1 MPTVDQMLTVAPNQS
16 DMSTSP
22 VQHNQVEPLDFGTA
36 VPEVHYTDQQWW
48 DNFAQQPASQT
59 AQLQPE
65 KFDWDSN
72 NASKF
77 VNSPHSRQVGFDP
90 ALGDKEQENKYQQY
104 QTGWDETKRMVGGFV
119 AGMGHGFYDMAA
131 NWKNIGSALS
141 NPTLADAFKQDQL
154 EEVNR
159 KQQEFDNNYHIFQG
173 DNPTWYSSVA
183 KGIQASGHFLGA
195 LGEIAAETMAIQAV
209 VAATGGLGSGL
220 EGAEAAKLSAR
231 LGADT
236 IPELTKNTANIV
248 DAINNPGVIG
258 NAWKS
263 VGEFAQQAGKV
274 LPGVGNTLGYTGAL
288 ISDGATGGA
297 IATMARGFGAFA
309 NDLRSINVATG
320 FASSN
325 AAATYQQIV
334 NDQTEKF
341 RQQNGGAEPGYA
353 DLQDIQ
359 DKAMKAAKVDG
370 AINAYGMLFLEKAA
384 FGNLLNSRAT
394 LQEAVNN
401 SGRGIYDRVGVK
413 PWWVEGADAEPLYIK
428 QQAKWN
434 NFKANLTNNYYEGAR
449 HILAKGAEFGVF
461 GNVMDGIDKG
471 VKSYFD
477 ARYDNKDISEFD
489 AFRNGISS
497 QFTKEGG
504 KTFISGFLQGALL
517 LGIGGAAL
525 GRVKDWAA
533 DKASSTDTQIK
544 QLQQSAQLNAEAVK
558 FADDVNALWKDP
570 LNPVKGTVH
579 DMVIQNA
586 MGESAKDALAG
597 NDRKEYHDIQDD
609 QSRLFLL
616 KMIKNGLADMWVK
629 RAQEESRTL
638 SQDDLCKMMGVEST
652 PENYQSI
659 KDEIDQL
666 PQRTKELKRI
676 SREVDT
682 KLGNPFNP
690 WAKDP
695 MTGKRL
701 FTDGTVQFQAEYN
714 NWKIHQIAKDYTVI
728 MKDSA
733 QRALERQ
740 GELLNGKNGTT
751 GILDMPFA
759 KNLDFS
765 SLFTTT
771 SPELLDKHIQMYNDI
786 LDASPDHKDKGAEIG
801 LKLTQKYKE
810 SLTEYLTEYADILN
824 EGASADRTEKLQKLN
839 EKHKETLTKDLHTYL
854 ENSVMLRNL
863 NGKVVDKRTPPELNE
878 VRDGMDKMMDYY
890 QLGVD
895 HHALLHQ
902 LNLILDPSIIRK
914 FQMSFMKEGA
924 KRQHEAQEE
933 PVTETTTKTPDNSG
947 FEEAEEVPD
956 TEQKPVPVPTPEPVD
971 TRAQDNIRSNIR
983 EWITEDKNLS
993 AEANKYLNE
1002 DKTGLKQILQ
1012 AAEGIYM
1019 DDENTKSKAQ
1029 FLKEID
1035 EILNK
1040 HFDKDVAPFDYSHL
1054 PDKPKVEGTGPYT
1067 VSGIAKKFDSIREAN
1082 QALQEKY
1089 PKFEISG
1096 REFQVG
1102 QHLYDDNG
1110 KQYLLKDRD
1119 VLIPTSGKS
1128 PKLIQA
1134 TGDTLL
1140 QYHDQ
1145 KPDTKPGA
1153 VPIPEA
1159 RLQNINEI
1167 VEVHPPG
1174 FTEAE
1179 MAANQVLIDKV
1190 LSGIPKGE
1198 VSDQLSVVV
1207 SSNPE
1212 RSDTTYD
1219 NALTKDNPYITI
1231 NREPNTIAIYRNGK
1245 DKPMLY
1251 ITHPGKYT
1259 FTFDG
1264 VQYSVPPKDKF
1275 ELVYDLHGQPLDEVY
1290 GKWVDN
1296 YNKSQQLAEV
1306 IDHIKQQNGGVL
1318 TGANLDKYMALSVTN
1333 GGYDFIPRSEADKRP
1348 TVQDTIDSGKELFVV
1363 VDQVHGDVVYG
1374 TKHANAVLPKQPNEL
1389 GGYIAGFLLDNG
1401 QMRWAQMVAPE
1412 YTPEELSELI
1422 ADWVTK
1428 ASGDIRK
1435 LNSDGDL
1442 EGAQTLAKLA
1452 TDKLKNIFI
1461 TQPPK
1466 SVSDNVVSFKF
1477 SVSNKGDI
1485 NVGYRISTKT
1495 DTGWVENA
1503 KHHIVINSGVGI
1515 TKPATGMEFIQ
1526 SLETKTNNYFRKQG
1540 LPEIAIKPENVRKGY
1555 SRDENKKIP
1564 KDLVMQSR
1572 ITTSTDIIKDQKIN
1586 YTVNKSA
1593 LYRDTVPDSA
1603 NVPRETSPVQELG
1616 VVVPATID
1624 DVQKGQLADI
1634 GYTPVQSE
1642 EAQIQ
1647 NLIDTHGDDV
1657 AAIRKSVRDSAKK
1670 LLPSGVQLSAH
1681 DIVTIHEFDKWM
1693 SDNLPDWIQRGEL
1706 VSRLINGHV
1715 TAGEFVTSARTI
1727 YTSENSPFKYHEA
1740 FHSVYRTLLTTPQQR
1755 ALLDEAER
1763 HAPVTTKE
1771 FEKFQDAYGHDKTR
1785 DDYYEEW
1792 MADKFDSWKADHKT
1806 DVPDGIRG
1814 WFQRLWNMLKELF
1827 KRLTG
1832 NQIEAMFYKMDR
1844 AGYKHAKLQDNE
1856 FTQTDTV
1863 NDSAL
1868 KLIQVG
1874 TEEYIAPDGT
1884 KQSIPKYLSQ
1894 EEGQRLSNT
1903 IAALYHMDS
1912 LTNTGSKRQ
1921 VIEAILDNYRDTL
1934 DPVQPRYDEQF
1945 TQRYKADPVEAIRWD
1960 KKLNEQYNLFNRKES
1975 RESLIEAIDE
1985 HLKLMGYKQD
1995 INDAEISRA
2004 ENEVGA
2010 KNYDTNADEIGGY
2023 DALALPIREYIGST
2037 VVPYIDEFGNSQ
2049 MATGQPVY
2057 QAVDGARVYNGL
2069 TQLLKNIP
2077 DLNDVVDKLVK
2088 AQYHGDTGAVIRRLI
2103 SDTGFTI
2110 DDQNQWTISKNSQ
2123 LFIQF
2128 LNGFRQ
2134 ASVNHIFVE
2143 AGTEGGVVGST
2154 TRAYEANRRSVD
2166 RNQTDQWAVSFD
2178 TMYQQ
2183 GYNNA
2188 GGEKGKHTAVAKTR
2202 YTQEHLKAWNTLREY
2217 ILDKQGS
2224 YADDN
2229 AFVQNAQ
2236 SISNDIKEQLGI
2248 AIHPLYIQYSIASTQ
2263 EEPREYMT
2271 ELLSTYKATPIA
2283 VDDLEGIRTVL
2294 TKGNNP
2300 FTEAINRLRNIAT
2313 GNAVFDDTVDSTN
2326 YTNAENKNIYG
2337 FQQFNYI
2344 LEQGVKMNSDAEI
2357 ERLKSNPDT
2366 EMCHL
2371 LTDDKWLNWD
2381 KQVSVVDGIAL
2392 RYHEAN
2398 DKGELD
2404 TPAYLETNQ
2413 SEGSSMKH
2421 FNVRE
2426 LEYYRFSIYQ
2436 AAEKVNGVYGTNVI
2450 PAIIS
2455 DKSRLYMVNVPV
2467 IASVYH
2473 NKENRLKISDGAM
2486 VKLYNIVQEETERI
2500 QRVQKEIDSWAT
2512 DEEKQFNHINDWH
2525 NGKLD
2530 GLKYNRAKQML
2541 GDLLN
2546 PDGTVKEGTN
2556 MKQFPVQNQIE
2567 KYFLNKGGAIDKYLS
2582 ELVEE
2587 GVIAKSDTGYT
2598 NKLLPG
2604 YLWEGISGEK
2614 GDGLNL
2620 KSDFKHN
2627 IAQIHI
2633 SNFINAD
2640 SYTHLLSP
2648 NGITTKRTSFWNAD
2662 GPGVAKPNI
2671 IAPELGIDTPF
2682 TDIHVAILNDYKDE
2696 DGFEYTD
2703 SASYMT
2709 SFGAR
2714 RWHFGTGSLTQTMA
2728 DAIDKIENGKVL
2740 SQNEVLGSNGLLKTG
2755 NMLNPWKPVFY
2766 DGYTGLK
2773 TATMVLTKEHVMVKG
2788 DNGKWVPDV
2797 RRMELYHIWKQMT
2810 DHEQRTKQPAIV
2822 TFTSASKLQ
2831 TKNVAKSAEE
2841 LSGNHFTKLDA
2852 NYLRKQLNNVEKG
2865 VHMMTKATQPIWNI
2879 TAEQNDDTQVFGT
2892 TIGKIRK
2899 QYSEVDSERLLQ
2911 NWNNALNGLFEIA
2924 GDKPLELSSTTDLDK
2939 ITPTLGKF
2947 YDQMREQL
2955 QATGA
2960 NEQTLGFL
2968 ETRNGEP
2975 VYPALD
2981 FPATLEKYTQQVLN
2995 YFGKVMSE
3003 KVPGIDATDLS
3014 SWGHNV
3020 LREIHEVDDNGS
3032 PVPGK
3037 WRVIP
3042 DAEYAKEPWKFTDAI
3057 RYTDSKSRTHTGL
3070 KPGDIIID
3078 HLRANVPQF
3087 DESGNA
3093 TGLYLSEILA
3103 PIAHIGDTGTIDSPV
3118 AISNDNR
3125 IPYDSIHSG
3134 SATLRV
3140 GTLPMYLGSVV
3151 VHSSAVTRAKGGDFD
3166 YDKSKRHI
3174 FDTYSDGEKLHKY
3187 GEASTDSGKFREYL
3201 QYQQD
3206 NNKQLRSTVKELYKA
3221 DGDLKDWV
3229 DNVIAKQKNIHGE
3242 LIQQII
3248 DINRLLSDTI
3258 PEGEIVSNIGITDS
3272 DEKYIYGNE
3281 KVGYR
3286 EGTKNHISNILL
3298 QHKNYNDLY
3307 TQTKRELKSAFRE
3320 SSDELSDLIKSFRYM
3335 KDLLIIKALQQL
3347 KLPSTVQEFIER
3359 GGENLNVG
3367 VLNNRELE
3375 SKIAL
3380 AGNSHVA
3387 GGENPINMET
3397 TSTKLLSDLISR
3409 KDGNSLYNIFERR
3422 LTEDANLTP
3431 EGRKRIEDLLK
3442 SFEISDVNI
3451 NEMNGQSYTAS
3462 VIWTGK
3468 NSVGVAANG
3477 VPVLSFVTQY
3487 DIPVSSDYIRFMGV
3501 DYNNLSSTT
3510 TQNGTRKFDVMMTY
3524 INTMTDNAK
3533 LDGLAAKLG
3542 LTREALSDAMSMNQA
3557 GMNIDDVI
3565 LYMLQPAVRKYYNA
3579 ITYIQGT
3586 LKSFEE
3592 ERTFKNKILQDAIDS
3607 YEGNRPIELNREDL
3621 EEGVIYMYDDIQ
3633 LSALLDI
3640 QKASKTGESLFNLSN
3655 VLGLAGGLPASW
3667 EEVDGIKEALE
3678 KLGIVN
3684 GKLVQD
3690 YTGVIDMRHALMT
3703 DPITSRYIQML
3714 TQIDKLSPLLFMERS
3729 ELYKR
3734 AMEIY
3739 SANLRTIRKSEK
3751 VKVTKERKQDLISYL
3766 TIANLIQ
3773 ELTGKGDIT
3782 TLDSMDNALI
3792 YESLN
3797 GEHITDVVDRLNATL
3812 TGKKS
3817 NYFIS
3822 QFIRPQKATD
3832 ISNKSRINKLDS
3844 NNWAKLSDQRQI
3856 QIRDSFMQ
3864 LATNPTTRADAM
3876 KLFNYLLVKDGGQF
3890 KSGSF
3895 IKYVAP
3901 AMFKDLLDS
3910 TAKVKRSL
3918 ALKQYSDIDAL
3929 ELFGKDWNSVM
3940 NDYVKASGTHI
3951 DNKQYLK
3958 YIRVPVLDT
3967 KSYKPEQLEQLG
3979 FTVSGKPGKEIIE
3992 FPYTYRNGDSIYQLQ
4007 TVFKADGKLITDK
4020 EHETI
4025 AKGSRA
4031 IYAPTQTTGARNT
4044 YKAAGALFGPV
4055 PLTKDLIQKQPVPQT
4070 AIQLPYSPDSKVQ
4083 PKEVTIQPQTDIAH
4097 VNDNQEAIKQLAQK
4111 HKIFVANEGGRNV
4124 ARRLDGTVYPVPAGV
4139 TPPQLLEQLNNPDTG
4154 HEIGEELDDDTI
4166 IELARKRD
4174 QKAITSQQP
4183 VVPSR
4188 SMQTGV
4194 KKVISGGQTGVDMA
4208 GLDAAIE
4215 AGIPTGGTAAH
4226 KFTQSTGP
4234 KSSDKISNQE
4244 LATKYGLKEGQVT
4257 RKQGQYGP
4265 YDDVYTQRTVANAQ
4279 EADGTIWFGNADSP
4293 GGKLTLGT
4301 TAQKGKPRP
4310 LVNPQSADE
4319 IRNWIALNRIET
4331 LNVAGNREHTNPG
4344 IYDKSKNMLIEALGG
4359 KRQQSVVPSQTDWKS
4374 TIDQIAKDKGLTGDN
4389 KDKWLDKA
4397 RDVYKALNG
4406 RVPDSEIIDQI
4417 KSCI

>member
-1 MPTVDQMLTVAPNQS
+1 MAFTIDDLPSLKQTAENGYAPDSQAG
-16 DMSTSP
+16 STPIKTQPNPIISTP
-22 VQHNQVEPLDFGTA
+22 VQESKDPLADIRARVNTPATGDKYEPEHFN
-36 VPEVHYTDQQWW
+36 W
-48 DNFAQQPASQT
+48 DESGAQ
-59 AQLQPE
+59 
-65 KFDWDSN
+65 KY
-72 NASKF
+72 
-77 VNSPHSRQVGFDP
+77 VNSPHYNTLGYDTNI
-90 ALGDKEQENKYQQY
+90 GDKVEENVYANA
-104 QTGWDETKRMVGGFV
+104 QTGWEETKQMAKGWGDGLVQGFV
-119 AGMGHGFYDMAA
+119 QQA
-131 NWKNIGSALS
+131 KSIGNFAKIFTD
-141 NPTLADAFKQDQL
+141 PTLANQFTQDQL
-154 EEVNR
+154 EEINKR
-159 KQQEFDNNYHIFQG
+159 EKNFDNNYHIFQG
-173 DNPTWYSSVA
+173 DDPTIWSKVA
-183 KGIQASGHFLGA
+183 KGIQSTGNLIGSVGELFAETWAANAAIVASFGA
-195 LGEIAAETMAIQAV
+195 LGT
-209 VAATGGLGSGL
+209 L
-220 EGAEAAKLSAR
+220 EGVESAR
-231 LGADT
+231 WAALGKTLQANELAKKAVNAGINAD
-236 IPELTKNTANIV
+236 K
-248 DAINNPGVIG
+248 AINNSSVIG
-258 NAWKS
+258 KTWAKIGEAASNASKI
-263 VGEFAQQAGKV
+263 
-274 LPGVGNTLGYTGAL
+274 LPTVGNTVGYAGDLGAYGAEGGTLATIGRGIGAVTNDIRQINLATSFASGNAAGTYQQL
-288 ISDGATGGA
+288 ISD
-297 IATMARGFGAFA
+297 
-309 NDLRSINVATG
+309 
-320 FASSN
+320 
-325 AAATYQQIV
+325 Q
-334 NDQTEKF
+334 
-341 RQQNGGAEPGYA
+341 
-353 DLQDIQ
+353 IQ
-359 DKAMKAAKVDG
+359 DYKRDHGGRLPEGGEMDEIKDKALKGAKTDG
-370 AINAYGMLFLEKAA
+370 AINAWAMLMMEKVS
-384 FGNLLNSRAT
+384 FGNILNNRRT
-394 LQEAVNN
+394 LQEALQK
-401 SGRGIYDRVGVK
+401 SGSDVFDRVAIK
-413 PWWVEGADAEPLYIK
+413 PSWAEGAESEPLYVK
-428 QQAKWN
+428 QQAKWYDM
-434 NFKANLTNNYYEGAR
+434 KANYKALPREIGMGAVT
-449 HILAKGAEFGVF
+449 HGIGFGATM
-461 GNVMDGIDKG
+461 NVMEGIDKG
-471 VKSYFD
+471 IKSYYDAKYDNRDVDGFD
-477 ARYDNKDISEFD
+477 AIRD
-489 AFRNGISS
+489 GINS
-497 QFTKEGG
+497 QFTKEGAE
-504 KTFISGFLQGALL
+504 TFISGFLNGALVM
-517 LGIGGAAL
+517 GIGGAAL
-525 GRVKDWAA
+525 RKGLDV
-533 DKASSTDTQIK
+533 
-544 QLQQSAQLNAEAVK
+544 SAKKLSGESKLVDVAEEEKTKNENAQTFVNKLN
-558 FADDVNALWKDP
+558 DIWKNP
-570 LNPVKGTVH
+570 LNDIKSVLHNLALQNSFKATSEEAFGGNGLGPNLKG
-579 DMVIQNA
+579 
-586 MGESAKDALAG
+586 
-597 NDRKEYHDIQDD
+597 YHDIKDD
-609 QSRLFLL
+609 ADREFFMTL
-616 KMIKNGLADMWVK
+616 IRNGISDAWVD
-629 RAQEESRTL
+629 RVQEYSRTM
-638 SQDDLCKMMGVEST
+638 SQDDLCKVMELDST
-652 PENYQSI
+652 PENYENI
-659 KDEIDQL
+659 KQQIAEIPGRVKD
-666 PQRTKELKRI
+666 LKRI
-676 SREVDT
+676 SREVDGQ
-682 KLGNPFNP
+682 LGNPFNP
-690 WAKDP
+690 YIKDAT
-695 MTGKRL
+695 TGERL
-701 FTDGTVQFQAEYN
+701 YPDGTPEFNVEAN
-714 NWKIHQIAKDYTVI
+714 NAHIHRVAKDYLVMI
-728 MKDSA
+728 KDNI
-733 QRALERQ
+733 ER
-740 GELLNGKNGTT
+740 GAVRTGDILNGKQGSS
-751 GILDMPFA
+751 GIVDMPFV
-759 KNLDFS
+759 KNSGFADVYTALHLD
-765 SLFTTT
+765 
-771 SPELLDKHIQMYNDI
+771 ELDKQIANYNEELKIKSDPGTIKKKEVTESYRNALNQFHEEYNEI
-786 LDASPDHKDKGAEIG
+786 LNKGAYKDRQKDINA
-801 LKLTQKYKE
+801 LTALYHDE
-810 SLTEYLTEYADILN
+810 
-824 EGASADRTEKLQKLN
+824 
-839 EKHKETLTKDLHTYL
+839 LTKELHPYL
-854 ENSVMLRNL
+854 EEGLTTRDIT
-863 NGKVVDKRTPPELNE
+863 GKVISKKPVPTKSE
-878 VRDGMDKMMDYY
+878 VSDGIEKMMDYY
-890 QLGVD
+890 KLSIETD
-895 HHALLHQ
+895 RLHKI
-902 LNLILDPSIIRK
+902 LSTILDPSIIRK
-914 FQMSFMKEGA
+914 YQMSFMKEGFR
-924 KRQHEAQEE
+924 RQAEATQEESTSTTTE
-933 PVTETTTKTPDNSG
+933 PVTNEPVTTTTTP
-947 FEEAEEVPD
+947 EEP
-956 TEQKPVPVPTPEPVD
+956 KPVPVPTPQPVD
-971 TRAQDNIRSNIR
+971 TRAQDNIRSSIR
-983 EWITEDKNLS
+983 EWITEDKTLS
-993 AEANKYLNE
+993 PEANKYLNE
-1002 DKTGLKQILQ
+1002 DKTGLKQVLQ
-1012 AAEGIYM
+1012 AAEIIYTN
-1019 DDENTKSKAQ
+1019 DDNTKSKAQ

-1040 HFDKDVAPFDYSHL
+1040 HFDKDVSPLDYSHL

-1067 VSGIAKKFDSIREAN
+1067 VSGIVKKFDSIREAN

-1119 VLIPTSGKS
+1119 VLIPTTGKS
-1128 PKLIQA
+1128 PKPIQA

-1145 KPDTKPGA
+1145 KPDAKPGA
-1153 VPIPEA
+1153 VPIPET
-1159 RLQNINEI
+1159 RLYKVDEVVDPYTPTFRIVNGQRVKYTPEEI
-1167 VEVHPPG
+1167 LG
-1174 FTEAE
+1174 
-1179 MAANQVLIDKV
+1179 LKKK
-1190 LSGIPKGE
+1190 LSDILTSTPK
-1198 VSDQLSVVV
+1198 DQLHDKLEIRITKNDVPADDSTYPYRIKGVDENG
-1207 SSNPE
+1207 NPVYGE
-1212 RSDTTYD
+1212 P
-1219 NALTKDNPYITI
+1219 NPYIVQ
-1231 NREPNTIAIYRNGK
+1231 NREQYTIGLYRRGDSETLQYFPNA
-1245 DKPMLY
+1245 DKLMFHNFGDGQVY
-1251 ITHPGKYT
+1251 IG
-1259 FTFDG
+1259 
-1264 VQYSVPPKDKF
+1264 VPPKDKF
-1275 ELVYDLHGQPLDEVY
+1275 ELVFDLNGKPLDAVYSRYEDNVRKAQQLTEVASTGVDPNIAVSLFSTTGSQEWAPDDNRPTIQDHRKAGNTILAIIQHNVDKSVY
-1290 GKWVDN
+1290 GMSKIDIVNNGYPLPVGN
-1296 YNKSQQLAEV
+1296 YGGNYPVLIGKP
-1306 IDHIKQQNGGVL
+1306 NGGVTWTRL
-1318 TGANLDKYMALSVTN
+1318 ITPVYEPAELDGIVKEYVDNASSQIRELYSSGKLEEAKALAKLSTSKLETI
-1333 GGYDFIPRSEADKRP
+1333 FIPQPSDRVVVNIGFRTDPITGNVWIKPTYKLGTERLENGKPIMEYGLTKGLTELVVNAGVNENYEPLNKPLNFNGDSKAFMQRVEKELNNFLYPKTADKRKKS
-1348 TVQDTIDSGKELFVV
+1348 TVPE
-1363 VDQVHGDVVYG
+1363 
-1374 TKHANAVLPKQPNEL
+1374 AVQ
-1389 GGYIAGFLLDNG
+1389 GYI
-1401 QMRWAQMVAPE
+1401 
-1412 YTPEELSELI
+1412 
-1422 ADWVTK
+1422 
-1428 ASGDIRK
+1428 
-1435 LNSDGDL
+1435 
-1442 EGAQTLAKLA
+1442 
-1452 TDKLKNIFI
+1452 KNNPIKI
-1461 TQPPK
+1461 
-1466 SVSDNVVSFKF
+1466 D
-1477 SVSNKGDI
+1477 
-1485 NVGYRISTKT
+1485 Y
-1495 DTGWVENA
+1495 
-1503 KHHIVINSGVGI
+1503 
-1515 TKPATGMEFIQ
+1515 
-1526 SLETKTNNYFRKQG
+1526 NN
-1540 LPEIAIKPENVRKGY
+1540 IRKGY
-1555 SRDENKKIP
+1555 VKDENGKIP
-1564 KDLVMQSR
+1564 DELVNNSKTNV
-1572 ITTSTDIIKDQKIN
+1572 TTNVTIN
-1586 YTVNKSA
+1586 PRVTYTVNKSA
-1593 LYRDTVPDSA
+1593 LYQDAVPDSA
-1603 NVPRETSPVQELG
+1603 NVPRGTDIENRRQSAIKRLVQNTDGTWASNVMLDKGNGKSEAAKVTDWFLDLKGTKEDAIQQINAKYDAELKALEQKPEPISP
-1616 VVVPATID
+1616 A
-1624 DVQKGQLADI
+1624 KQLADI
-1634 GYTPVQSE
+1634 GYTPIQSE

-1647 NLIDTHGDDV
+1647 NLIDTHGDDI

-1670 LLPSGVQLSAH
+1670 LIPSGVQLSAH
-1681 DIVTIHEFDKWM
+1681 DIVTIHKFDKWM
-1693 SDNLPDWIQRGEL
+1693 ADNLPDWIQRGEL
-1706 VSRLINGHV
+1706 VPRLINGHV
-1715 TAGEFVTSARTI
+1715 TAGEFVTATRTI
-1727 YTSENSPFKYHEA
+1727 YTSESAPFKYHEA
-1740 FHSVYRTLLTTPQQR
+1740 FHSVYRTLLTAPQQR

-1763 HAPVTTKE
+1763 HAPVTTNE
-1771 FEKFQDAYGHDKTR
+1771 FEKFQDAYGHDKNR

-1792 MADKFDSWKADHKT
+1792 VADKFDSWKADHKT

-1856 FTQTDTV
+1856 FTQTNTS

-1868 KLIQVG
+1868 KLIQIG

-1921 VIEAILDNYRDTL
+1921 LIEAILDNYRDTL

-1960 KKLNEQYNLFNRKES
+1960 KKLNEQYNLFNKKES

-1995 INDAEISRA
+1995 INDAEVSRA

-2023 DALALPIREYIGST
+2023 DALALPVREYIGST
-2037 VVPYIDEFGNSQ
+2037 VVPYTDEFGNSQ
-2049 MATGQPVY
+2049 MANGQPVY

-2077 DLNDVVDKLVK
+2077 DINDVVDKLVK
-2088 AQYHGDTGAVIRRLI
+2088 AQYNGDTGAVIRRLI

-2134 ASVNHIFVE
+2134 ASINHIFVE

-2178 TMYQQ
+2178 AMYQK
-2183 GYNNA
+2183 GYDNA
-2188 GGEKGKHTAVAKTR
+2188 GSDESSDTTTEKKA
-2202 YTQEHLKAWNTLREY
+2202 YTQEHLKAWNTLREH

-2229 AFVQNAQ
+2229 AFVQKAQ
-2236 SISNDIKEQLGI
+2236 SISNDIKEELGI
-2248 AIHPLYIQYSIASTQ
+2248 SIHPLYIQYSIASTQ
-2263 EEPREYMT
+2263 EEPSEYMT

-2326 YTNAENKNIYG
+2326 YTNAENKNIYS

-2344 LEQGVKMNSDAEI
+2344 LEQGVKMNRDTEI

-2366 EMCHL
+2366 EMCHF
-2371 LTDDKWLNWD
+2371 LTDYKWLKCD
-2381 KQVSVVDGIAL
+2381 KRVSVVDGIAL

-2404 TPAYLETNQ
+2404 TPSYLETNQ

-2436 AAEKVNGVYGTNVI
+2436 AAEKVNGIYGTNVI

-2473 NKENRLKISDGAM
+2473 NKENRLKISEGAM
-2486 VKLYNIVQEETERI
+2486 AKLYNIVQEETARI
-2500 QRVQKEIDSWAT
+2500 QRVQKEIDSWTT

-2525 NGKLD
+2525 NGKLN

-2546 PDGTVKEGTN
+2546 PDGTVKEGAN

-2587 GVIAKSDTGYT
+2587 GVIVRSDIGYT

-2604 YLWEGISGEK
+2604 YLWDGISGEK

-2627 IAQIHI
+2627 IAQIYI

-2640 SYTHLLSP
+2640 GYTHLLSP
-2648 NGITTKRTSFWNAD
+2648 NGITTKRLSFWNAD

-2671 IAPELGIDTPF
+2671 IAPELGIEKPF
-2682 TDIHVAILNDYKDE
+2682 TDFHVAVLKEPKDE
-2696 DGFEYTD
+2696 NGFDHAD
-2703 SASYMT
+2703 SQGWITEEGMRKLHW
-2709 SFGAR
+2709 G
-2714 RWHFGTGSLTQTMA
+2714 WGTLTQKKA
-2728 DAIDKIENGKVL
+2728 NILDKVATGQSV
-2740 SQNEVLGSNGLLKTG
+2740 SNKEIFGRDGLV
-2755 NMLNPWKPVFY
+2755 NSNDMLNPLKPVFY
-2766 DGYTGLK
+2766 DGYTGIKLSVH
-2773 TATMVLTKEHVMVKG
+2773 MLTKEQVMIRSG
-2788 DNGKWVPDV
+2788 NGRWVPDPA
-2797 RRMELYHIWKQMT
+2797 RAELYKIWRTMK
-2810 DHEQRTKQPAIV
+2810 DHEEATGDMCMIV
-2822 TFTSASKLQ
+2822 PKSASKLQ
-2831 TKNVAKSAEE
+2831 TKNVAPSIEE
-2841 LSGNHFTKLDA
+2841 LNTGHFTKLDA
-2852 NYLRKQLNNVEKG
+2852 NYLRKQLENPSNKLT
-2865 VHMMTKATQPIWNI
+2865 MTKPTQPVWQLA
-2879 TAEQNDDTQVFGT
+2879 AEQDDSTQVYGT
-2892 TIGKIRK
+2892 TIGEIRK
-2899 QYSEVDSERLLQ
+2899 QYGNDVAERLQQ

-2924 GDKPLELSSTTDLDK
+2924 GNKPLELSSTADLDR

-2995 YFGKVMSE
+2995 YFGRVMNE
-3003 KVPGIDATDLS
+3003 QVPGITATKVS
-3014 SWGHNV
+3014 PFGYNII
-3020 LREIHEVDDNGS
+3020 REIHEVDDNGT

-3037 WRVIP
+3037 WRVVP
-3042 DAEYAKEPWKFTDAI
+3042 QSEYSKDLDKYRDAI
-3057 RYTDSKSRTHTGL
+3057 PYTDKQARTHTGL

-3078 HLRANVPQF
+3078 HLRTNVPEYI
-3087 DESGNA
+3087 DDKM
-3093 TGLYLSEILA
+3093 TGIHYSEYLVPVHHAE
-3103 PIAHIGDTGTIDSPV
+3103 DTGTIDSPV
-3118 AISNDNR
+3118 AKGYRND
-3125 IPYDSIHSG
+3125 IPYAAG
-3134 SATLRV
+3134 NNGNAYLRV
-3140 GTLPMYLGSVV
+3140 DTLPAYLGSIEVNP
-3151 VHSSAVTRAKGGDFD
+3151 SKQSQAGGKDHDLDKD
-3166 YDKSKRHI
+3166 YLQT

-3187 GEASTDSGKFREYL
+3187 GEATTDKDKFEEYVM
-3201 QYQQD
+3201 YQASRNPQV
-3206 NNKQLRSTVKELYKA
+3206 KSLVKELE
-3221 DGDLKDWV
+3221 DTDEGLV
-3229 DNVIAKQKNIHGE
+3229 Q
-3242 LIQQII
+3242 L
-3248 DINRLLSDTI
+3248 LLSDNKA
-3258 PEGEIVSNIGITDS
+3258 IVLNA
-3272 DEKYIYGNE
+3272 
-3281 KVGYR
+3281 
-3286 EGTKNHISNILL
+3286 
-3298 QHKNYNDLY
+3298 
-3307 TQTKRELKSAFRE
+3307 LK
-3320 SSDELSDLIKSFRYM
+3320 
-3335 KDLLIIKALQQL
+3335 QL
-3347 KLPSTVQEFIER
+3347 KLPSTVQEFMER

-3387 GGENPINMET
+3387 GGESPINMET
-3397 TSTKLLSDLISR
+3397 TSTKLLSDLISK

-3431 EGRKRIEDLLK
+3431 ESRKRIEDLLK

-3477 VPVLSFVTQY
+3477 VPVLSFVTQH
-3487 DIPVSSDYIRFMGV
+3487 DIPVSSDYIRFGGV

-3542 LTREALSDAMSMNQA
+3542 LTKEALSDAMSMNQA

-3607 YEGNRPIELNREDL
+3607 YQGQRKELNRTDL
-3621 EEGVIYMYDDIQ
+3621 ENNIVESDPTIE

-3714 TQIDKLSPLLFMERS
+3714 TQMDKLSPLLFMERS

-3739 SANLRTIRKSEK
+3739 SANLRPLRKSEK
-3751 VKVTKERKQDLISYL
+3751 VKVTKERKQELISYL

-3773 ELTGKGDIT
+3773 ELTGKGDIA

-3797 GEHITDVVDRLNATL
+3797 GEHITDVVDRLKTTL

-3864 LATNPTTRADAM
+3864 LATNPTTRAHAM

-3901 AMFKDLLDS
+3901 AIFKDLLDS
-3910 TAKVKRSL
+3910 TAKVKRAL

-4031 IYAPTQTTGARNT
+4031 IYVPAQTTGARNT

-4070 AIQLPYSPDSKVQ
+4070 AIQLPYSPDSKVK
-4083 PKEVTIQPQTDIAH
+4083 PKEVTIQPQTDIAP
-4097 VNDNQEAIKQLAQK
+4097 VSSNQEAIKQLAQK
-4111 HKIFVANEGGRNV
+4111 HQIYVANEGGRNV
-4124 ARRLDGTVYPVPAGV
+4124 ARIQDGTVYPVPSGI

-4166 IELARKRD
+4166 IELGRQRD
-4174 QKAITSQQP
+4174 E
-4183 VVPSR
+4183 R
-4188 SMQTGV
+4188 
-4194 KKVISGGQTGVDMA
+4194 
-4208 GLDAAIE
+4208 
-4215 AGIPTGGTAAH
+4215 
-4226 KFTQSTGP
+4226 
-4234 KSSDKISNQE
+4234 
-4244 LATKYGLKEGQVT
+4244 
-4257 RKQGQYGP
+4257 
-4265 YDDVYTQRTVANAQ
+4265 
-4279 EADGTIWFGNADSP
+4279 
-4293 GGKLTLGT
+4293 
-4301 TAQKGKPRP
+4301 
-4310 LVNPQSADE
+4310 
-4319 IRNWIALNRIET
+4319 
-4331 LNVAGNREHTNPG
+4331 
-4344 IYDKSKNMLIEALGG
+4344 

-4374 TIDQIAKDKGLTGDN
+4374 TIDQIAKDKGLTADN